1 MKFGEVHVA
10 EAEGAILAHSLRL
23 GTTAL
28 KKARVLSRV
37 DLDLIAGAG
46 LTRIAVARLEPGDV
60 GEDEAARRV
69 AAAAAGAEIEP
80 AAPFTGRVN
89 LFSRSRGLLVFDR
102 ERLDRLNLVNE
113 AITLGT
119 LPPFAV
125 VEPRMMIA
133 TVKIIPF
140 AAPAEAVE
148 RCVELARTDGPLL
161 RVAPFLPR
169 SVGLVQTRLP
179 GLKESILD
187 KTREVT
193 EGRLK
198 ALGCRLLVE
207 ERCGHATAEL
217 APLIH
222 DAMGH
227 GIDVLL
233 IHGASAI
240 LDRRDVIPAAIV
252 AAGGV
257 IDHFGMPVDPG
268 NLLLLGH
275 VGARAVLGLPGC
287 ARSPKVNGF
296 DWVLERLVAGLPV
309 GAGEIMR
316 MGSGGLLAE
325 IPSRPLPRAE
335 ATPAAERKP
344 EVKPQGP
351 RIGAL
356 LLAAGQSRRMG
367 GPNKLLAAIDG
378 VPMVAHVARR
388 LLASRARPIIAVL
401 GNQAEAVDAA
411 LGKLPVERIRN
422 PEFAAGLS
430 TSLKR
435 GVAALAPDLDGV
447 IVCLGDMPL
456 ISGRHL
462 DRLIAAFNPLEGR
475 AIIVPTRRGKRG
487 NPVLWSK
494 RFLPEMAELAGD
506 VGAKHLIGEHADL
519 VAEVEMDDDAVLVD
533 IDTPE
538 ALNAFQEKR
547 KPSPRPNP
555 PPLAGEGTGG
565 LDKGRT
571 EEKMETTPFRA
582 YQAGTQPPYDA
593 PAYGS
598 TQKRHPQEGLVRL
611 PHTITE
617 ISGPLFIAAQSPP
630 IADLSVVDGK
640 AALGE
645 RIIVHGR
652 ITDEDGRPVPHT
664 IVEIWQAN
672 AAGRYHHP
680 SDQHDAPTD
689 PNFRGEGRVYT
700 DEEGWYRLTSI
711 KPGAY
716 PWRNHHNAWRPN
728 HIHFSFFGSG
738 FAQRLVTQMYF
749 PGDPLLDLDPVFLSI
764 PDQAARNRLVCQLDM
779 NVTKPEWALGYR
791 WDVVLRGRAATPI
804 ESASGGLTSSRRS
817 TGTPPER

>member
-1 MKFGEVHVA
+1 MKFGEVPVA

-23 GTTAL
+23 GTIAL
-28 KKARVLSRV
+28 KKARVLSRA
-37 DLDLIAGAG
+37 DLDLITEAG
-46 LTRIAVARLEPGDV
+46 LSRIVVARLEAGDV

-69 AAAAAGAEIEP
+69 AASVAGDEIEP
-80 AAPFTGRVN
+80 AAPFTGRAN
-89 LFSRSRGLLVFDR
+89 LFAKARGLLVFDR
-102 ERLDRLNLVNE
+102 ERLDRLNLVDE

-125 VEPRMMIA
+125 VEPRMMVG

-148 RCVELARTDGPLL
+148 RCVEAARSDGPLL
-161 RVAPFLPR
+161 RVAPFQPH
-169 SVGLVQTRLP
+169 SVGLIQTRLP

-198 ALGCRLLVE
+198 ALGCRLVVE
-207 ERCGHATAEL
+207 ERCGHETAEL
-217 APLIH
+217 APLIR

-227 GIDVLL
+227 GIDILL

-252 AAGGV
+252 AAGGRV
-257 IDHFGMPVDPG
+257 DHFGMPVDPG

-275 VGARAVLGLPGC
+275 VNARPVLGLPGC

-309 GAGEIMR
+309 GPAEIMR

-335 ATPAAERKP
+335 ATQASERKS
-344 EVKPQGP
+344 EAKPQGP

-378 VPMVAHVARR
+378 TPMVAHVARR

-401 GNQAEAVDAA
+401 GNQADTVDIA
-411 LGKLPVERIRN
+411 LGKLPVKRVRN

-435 GVAALAPDLDGV
+435 GIAALPSDLDGV

-462 DRLIAAFNPLEGR
+462 ERLIAAFNPLEGR

-494 RFLPEMAELAGD
+494 QFFPEMTGLAGD
-506 VGAKHLIGEHADL
+506 VGAKHLIGEHAEF

-538 ALNAFQEKR
+538 AL
-547 KPSPRPNP
+547 
-555 PPLAGEGTGG
+555 
-565 LDKGRT
+565 
-571 EEKMETTPFRA
+571 
-582 YQAGTQPPYDA
+582 DA
-593 PAYGS
+593 
-598 TQKRHPQEGLVRL
+598 
-611 PHTITE
+611 
-617 ISGPLFIAAQSPP
+617 
-630 IADLSVVDGK
+630 
-640 AALGE
+640 
-645 RIIVHGR
+645 
-652 ITDEDGRPVPHT
+652 
-664 IVEIWQAN
+664 
-672 AAGRYHHP
+672 
-680 SDQHDAPTD
+680 
-689 PNFRGEGRVYT
+689 FRG
-700 DEEGWYRLTSI
+700 
-711 KPGAY
+711 KPNST
-716 PWRNHHNAWRPN
+716 RE
-728 HIHFSFFGSG
+728 
-738 FAQRLVTQMYF
+738 
-749 PGDPLLDLDPVFLSI
+749 
-764 PDQAARNRLVCQLDM
+764 QAR
-779 NVTKPEWALGYR
+779 
-791 WDVVLRGRAATPI
+791 
-804 ESASGGLTSSRRS
+804 
-817 TGTPPER
+817 